1 MKNMNEQEQKDFLKK
16 YLICNKD
23 RLLIRINNCITDMI
37 IEDSMTGQRSKA
49 YYNRLKELLNRF
61 YDKVKEIP
69 LMSIKDDS
77 WGYGFYIT
85 ERSIVLTLMYV
96 GIDYD
101 ITEQEKTI
109 YYPLPFYEYKLMQ
122 VDAKML
128 SPEEYAEVYEVGTG
142 TVRQWIRRGK
152 LRSAKKIG
160 RTWKISELCDMPSRG
175 YIPAS
180 YSWKEYL
187 ENLPEEYEYL
197 NKYKRADFFGRT
209 TEIGK
214 YKVIFYDPNAIELP
228 YELKLTV
235 QEREKL
241 ELILISHPQIECEET
256 YIHSF
261 LWEEEDYEEM

>member
-1 MKNMNEQEQKDFLKK
+1 MERMNEQEQEKLLRK
-16 YLICNKD
+16 YLMRNKD
-23 RLLIRINNCITDMI
+23 RLLIRIKNCIKDMVV
-37 IEDSMTGQRSKA
+37 EDSMTGEHSKA
-49 YYNRLKELLNRF
+49 YYKRLNELLERF
-61 YDKVKEIP
+61 YEKVKKIP
-69 LMSIKDDS
+69 LMTIKDDC
-77 WGYGFYIT
+77 WGYGFCIT
-85 ERSIVLTLMYV
+85 EWGVVLSLMYV
-96 GIDYD
+96 DVDYD
-101 ITEQEKTI
+101 ITEQDEKI
-109 YYPLPFYEYKLMQ
+109 SFPLPFYEYKLMQ

-175 YIPAS
+175 YTPAS
-180 YSWKEYL
+180 YAWKEHL
-187 ENLPEEYEYL
+187 EDLPEEYEYL
-197 NKYKRADFFGRT
+197 NKYKRAEFFGRA

-214 YKVIFYDPNAIELP
+214 YTVIFDDPDGIELP
-228 YELKLTV
+228 YKLKLTM

-261 LWEEEDYEEM
+261 LWEEDYEEM